1 MRNVT
6 HSQLQ
11 ERQAHELSKIWDE
24 QPTVIRAFI
33 ENQPQYEQLCSE
45 VAYILKMR
53 FTAGRIEFSAVSSRA
68 KTLRSFAE
76 KITRKQYQNPFNE
89 VTDFAGVRV
98 VYLYRS
104 DRSNIEHLIESE
116 FEVIEK
122 IDKVDEQG
130 PDRFGYGALHY
141 LTRLGRKSSGAR
153 YDDLKDLICEIQVRT
168 VLQDAWAIIDHHL
181 SYKQDS
187 DVPNILKRKL
197 NCLSGLFETA
207 DDQFDRL
214 RTEAEEYRQVV
225 RSKLRSQDEFLGQEM
240 NLDTFAELVKAR
252 FPQMKLGSSNSHISQ
267 VLSTLLEY
275 GYASLI
281 AVDQLLNRTE
291 KARVALATERQPPF
305 AVSEISRAIAL
316 EHADYRD
323 KSWDDDFRIL
333 FSKNVQLVSP
343 GKAK

>member
-24 QPTVIRAFI
+24 QPTIIRAFL
-33 ENQPQYEQLCSE
+33 ENQPQYEQLCNE
-45 VAYILKMR
+45 VAYILKR
-53 FTAGRIEFSAVSSRA
+53 RLTAGQIELSAITSRA
-68 KTLRSFAE
+68 KTLKSFAE

-98 VYLYRS
+98 VYLYGS
-104 DRSNIEHLIESE
+104 DRSRIEGLIETE

-122 IDKVDEQG
+122 IDKVHEQG
-130 PDRFGYGALHY
+130 ADRFGYGALHY

-181 SYKQDS
+181 SYKQES
-187 DVPNILKRKL
+187 DVPNMLKRKL

-207 DDQFDRL
+207 DDQFERL
-214 RTEAEEYRQVV
+214 RIEAEEYRRVV
-225 RSKLRSQDEFLGQEM
+225 RSKLGSQDEFLGQEM
-240 NLDTFAELVKAR
+240 NLDTFTELVKAR
-252 FPQMKLGSSNSHISQ
+252 FPQMKLSSSNSHISQ

-275 GYASLI
+275 DYASLR
-281 AVDQLLNRTE
+281 AVDQLLSRTE
-291 KARVALATERQPPF
+291 KARGALATERQPPF

-316 EHADYRD
+316 EQPEYRD

-333 FSKNVQLVSP
+333 FSRNVQSISR
-343 GKAK
+343 GKEK